1 MYQLTNQ
8 SDQSCEATF
17 LKDDRV
23 LKSMIKTGSLFHML
37 MTLSVKNNNLIL
49 QEL

>member
-1 MYQLTNQ
+1 MKQP
-8 SDQSCEATF
+8 SDHSSANKPVRSILWSDI

-37 MTLSVKNNNLIL
+37 MTLLVKN
-49 QEL
+49 